1 MKDFEVRTETI
12 KVAGQ
17 TPVEYKV
24 YRSIYGPVVHK
35 DNTVAYSQK
44 RAHWGQEINAMVG
57 FYDFNR
63 ASNIK
68 QFEEAA
74 QKIPTS
80 HNFLYSDKQGNIGYW
95 ITGQNANRAE
105 GTDHRLPMIGD
116 GSQDWK
122 GIHSFE
128 TMPQA
133 INPAQGYVA
142 NWNNKPSPDWEI
154 TETAYGPTHR
164 SKFII
169 DQLNSMKKVSW
180 SDMEELNKKAGHI
193 DLNAYSF
200 KTLYC

>member
-1 MKDFEVRTETI
+1 
-12 KVAGQ
+12 
-17 TPVEYKV
+17 
-24 YRSIYGPVVHK
+24 
-35 DNTVAYSQK
+35 
-44 RAHWGQEINAMVG
+44 MVG

-74 QKIPTS
+74 KKIPTS

-95 ITGQNANRAE
+95 ITGKNAIRAE

-128 TMPQA
+128 AMPQA

-142 NWNNKPSPDWEI
+142 NWNNKPSPDWEY

-164 SKFII
+164 AKFII

-193 DLNAYSF
+193 DLNAYLF
-200 KTLYC
+200 KDLLMSKLNKDDLTPEGKQAANLVESWDMYQFEIGRASCRERVSTSV